1 MLDGKFIWY
10 WLKLNSFWKL
20 NRIFVESIY
29 MVLLLLLLVYYWSFG
44 KWNIDLVLILLV
56 ITLISNWYMRMIAQV
71 ICYLD
76 YCFKLVLN
84 FTTTSIVRYYCII
97 LWKGLV
103 WCLWK
108 HVSNLW
114 QQQARI
120 LLMNCLCHFDSIV
133 WGSLVDKFCC
143 LEYDWVV
150 QHVTEIVEVNQVE
163 SWMDMFLRLLKYYWL
178 ESSPFYC
185 QLICRVN
192 FIWCCHSGLRWI
204 ISLWHIWDNTICW
217 KPSLDL
223 AALVVKEILTK
234 ALCGFC

>member
-1 MLDGKFIWY
+1 
-10 WLKLNSFWKL
+10 
-20 NRIFVESIY
+20 

-120 LLMNCLCHFDSIV
+120 LLMNCLCYFDSIV
-133 WGSLVDKFCC
+133 CDSLVDKLCC

-150 QHVTEIVEVNQVE
+150 QHVTAIVEGISQLTAAHFG
-163 SWMDMFLRLLKYYWL
+163 SLIPLILCD
-178 ESSPFYC
+178 FY
-185 QLICRVN
+185 
-192 FIWCCHSGLRWI
+192 I
-204 ISLWHIWDNTICW
+204 IELDWSL
-217 KPSLDL
+217 
-223 AALVVKEILTK
+223 
-234 ALCGFC
+234 